1 MPRALV
7 TGGNR
12 GIGYA
17 VARGLVARG
26 CDLVIGVRDTAS
38 GADAARDLGCAWVH
52 LDLEAPDTFETAIAQ
67 AGDIDILV
75 NNAGILIEDSMV
87 THPDG
92 LRRSM
97 QVMFHAPF
105 ELILLCLPHMTRAG
119 LGRIINVSSGWGA
132 FDEGL
137 EGPGGYGVAK
147 AALNALSHALPR
159 DLPRGISINAMCPG
173 WVHTRMGGQAAPRTP
188 EQGAD
193 TAVWLAL
200 DAPDTLT
207 GKFFRDRTEKAW

>member
-1 MPRALV
+1 MRALV

-17 VARGLVARG
+17 IAQGLMARDV
-26 CDLVIGVRDTAS
+26 DVVIGVRDPEN
-38 GADAARDLGCAWVH
+38 GQRAARELGCGAVH
-52 LDLEAPDTFETAIAQ
+52 LDLENADTFAPAISA
-67 AGDIDILV
+67 AGDIDILI
-75 NNAGILIEDSMV
+75 NNAGILIEDSMI
-87 THPDG
+87 HNPDG

-105 ELILLCLPHMTRAG
+105 ELILLCLPHMTAQG
-119 LGRIINVSSGWGA
+119 QGRIVNLSSGWGA
-132 FDEGL
+132 YDEGL

-159 DLPRGISINAMCPG
+159 DLPDGVSINAMCPG

-188 EQGAD
+188 EQWAD
-193 TAVWLAL
+193 TAIWLAL
-200 DAPDTLT
+200 DAPAGLT

>member
-1 MPRALV
+1 MRALV

-12 GIGYA
+12 GIGHA
-17 VARGLVARG
+17 IAQGLIARGV
-26 CDLVIGVRDTAS
+26 DVVIGVRDVAA
-38 GADAARDLGCAWVH
+38 GAEAAQSLGCTAVH
-52 LDLEAPDTFETAIAQ
+52 LDLEAPDSFAPAIAQ
-67 AGDIDILV
+67 AGNIDILI
-75 NNAGILIEDSMV
+75 NNAGILIEDSMI

-105 ELILLCLPHMTRAG
+105 ELILLCLPHMQRVGA
-119 LGRIINVSSGWGA
+119 GRIINLSSGWGA
-132 FDEGL
+132 YSEGM

-159 DLPRGISINAMCPG
+159 DLPDGVSINAMCPG

-193 TAVWLAL
+193 TAIWLAL
-200 DAPDTLT
+200 DAPSEVT

>member
-1 MPRALV
+1 MRALV

-12 GIGYA
+12 GIGHA
-17 VARGLVARG
+17 IAQGLIARGV
-26 CDLVIGVRDTAS
+26 DVVIG
-38 GADAARDLGCAWVH
+38 ARDMSAGAKAAQSLGCAAVH
-52 LDLEAPDTFETAIAQ
+52 LDLEAPDSFAPAIAQ
-67 AGDIDILV
+67 AGNIDILI
-75 NNAGILIEDSMV
+75 NNAGILIEDSMI

-105 ELILLCLPHMTRAG
+105 ELILLCLPHMQRVGA
-119 LGRIINVSSGWGA
+119 GRIINLSSGWGA
-132 FDEGL
+132 YSEGM

-159 DLPRGISINAMCPG
+159 DLPDGISINAMCPG

-193 TAVWLAL
+193 TAIWLAL
-200 DAPDTLT
+200 DAPSEVT

>member
-1 MPRALV
+1 MRALV

-17 VARGLVARG
+17 IAQGLRDRGV
-26 CDLVIGVRDTAS
+26 DVVIGARAAQAGAS
-38 GADAARDLGCAWVH
+38 VAQTLGCASVH
-52 LDLEAPDTFETAIAQ
+52 LDLEAPDTFAPAIAA
-67 AGDIDILV
+67 AGDIDILI
-75 NNAGILIEDSMV
+75 NNAGILIEDSMI
-87 THPDG
+87 THPEG

-105 ELILLCLPHMTRAG
+105 ELTLLCLPHMTRAG
-119 LGRIINVSSGWGA
+119 QGRIINLSSGWGA
-132 FDEGL
+132 YSEGM

-147 AALNALSHALPR
+147 AALNALSYALPR
-159 DLPRGISINAMCPG
+159 DLPTGVSSNAMCPG

-188 EQGAD
+188 EEGAD
-193 TAVWLAL
+193 TAIWLAL
-200 DAPDTLT
+200 DAPAHLT

>member
-1 MPRALV
+1 MPRALI

-17 VARGLVARG
+17 MAQGLLARG
-26 CDLVIGVRDTAS
+26 CDVVIG
-38 GADAARDLGCAWVH
+38 ARDAQAGAKAATELGCDWVH
-52 LDLEAPDTFETAIAQ
+52 LDLEDAASFAPAIEA
-67 AGDIDILV
+67 AGGVDILI

-87 THPDG
+87 RHPEG

-105 ELILLCLPHMTRAG
+105 ELILLCLPHMEQAG
-119 LGRIINVSSGWGA
+119 QGRIINVSSGWGA
-132 FDEGL
+132 YDEGM

-147 AALNALSHALPR
+147 AALNALSFALPR
-159 DLPRGISINAMCPG
+159 DLPPGVTVNAMCPG
-173 WVHTRMGGQAAPRTP
+173 WVHTRMGGAAAPGTP

-193 TAVWLAL
+193 TGIWLAL
-200 DAPDTLT
+200 DAPADVT
-207 GKFFRDRTEKAW
+207 GKFFRNRQEKAW

>member
-1 MPRALV
+1 M

-17 VARGLVARG
+17 IAQGLRDRGV
-26 CDLVIGVRDTAS
+26 DVVIG
-38 GADAARDLGCAWVH
+38 ARDAQAGASVAPTLGCASVH
-52 LDLEAPDTFETAIAQ
+52 LDLEAPDTFAPAIAA
-67 AGDIDILV
+67 AGDIDILI
-75 NNAGILIEDSMV
+75 NNAGILIEDSMI
-87 THPDG
+87 THPEG

-105 ELILLCLPHMTRAG
+105 ELTLLCLPHMTRAG
-119 LGRIINVSSGWGA
+119 QGRIINLSSGWGA
-132 FDEGL
+132 YSEGM

-147 AALNALSHALPR
+147 AALNALSYALPR
-159 DLPRGISINAMCPG
+159 DLPTGVSINAMCPG

-188 EQGAD
+188 EEGAD
-193 TAVWLAL
+193 TAIWLAL
-200 DAPDTLT
+200 DAPAHLT

>member
-1 MPRALV
+1 MTRALI

-17 VARGLVARG
+17 TAEGLIARGVEV
-26 CDLVIGVRDTAS
+26 VIGVRDAQA
-38 GADAARDLGCAWVH
+38 GAAVAAALGCDWVH
-52 LDLEAPDTFETAIAQ
+52 LDLEQPETFVPAITA
-67 AGDIDILV
+67 AGEIDILI
-75 NNAGILIEDSMV
+75 NNAGILIEDSMI

-119 LGRIINVSSGWGA
+119 AGRIINVSSGWGA

-159 DLPRGISINAMCPG
+159 DLPHGVTINAMCPG
-173 WVHTRMGGQAAPRTP
+173 WVHTRMGGRAAPRTP
-188 EQGAD
+188 AEGAD
-193 TAVWLAL
+193 TAIWLAL
-200 DAPDTLT
+200 DVPAGTT
-207 GKFFRDRTEKAW
+207 GKFYRDRQEKAW

>member
-1 MPRALV
+1 MARALI

-17 VARGLVARG
+17 TAEGLIARGVEV
-26 CDLVIGVRDTAS
+26 VIGVRDAQA
-38 GADAARDLGCAWVH
+38 GAAVAAALGCDWVH
-52 LDLEAPDTFETAIAQ
+52 LDLEEPETFASAIAA
-67 AGDIDILV
+67 AGEIDILI
-75 NNAGILIEDSMV
+75 NNAGILIEYSMI
-87 THPDG
+87 THADG

-105 ELILLCLPHMTRAG
+105 ELILLCLPHMTPAG
-119 LGRIINVSSGWGA
+119 AGRIINVSSGWGA

-159 DLPRGISINAMCPG
+159 DLPEGVTVNAMCPG
-173 WVHTRMGGQAAPRTP
+173 WVHTRMGGRAAPRTP
-188 EQGAD
+188 EEGAD
-193 TAVWLAL
+193 TAIWLAL
-200 DAPDTLT
+200 DVPAGTT
-207 GKFFRDRTEKAW
+207 GKFFRDRQEKAW

>member
-1 MPRALV
+1 MRALV

-17 VARGLVARG
+17 IAQGLRGRG
-26 CDLVIGVRDTAS
+26 IDVVIGARDAQS
-38 GADAARDLGCAWVH
+38 GATAAQTLGATSVH
-52 LDLEAPDTFETAIAQ
+52 LDLEAPDTFAPAIAA
-67 AGDIDILV
+67 AGDIDILI
-75 NNAGILIEDSMV
+75 NNAGILIEDSMI
-87 THPDG
+87 TDPEG

-97 QVMFHAPF
+97 QVMFNAPF

-119 LGRIINVSSGWGA
+119 RGQIINLSSGWGA
-132 FDEGL
+132 YSEGM

-147 AALNALSHALPR
+147 AALNALSYALPR
-159 DLPRGISINAMCPG
+159 DLPVGVRINAMCPG

-188 EQGAD
+188 EEGAD
-193 TAVWLAL
+193 TAIWLAL
-200 DAPDTLT
+200 DAPAHLT

>member
-17 VARGLVARG
+17 MAHCLLARG
-26 CDLVIGVRDTAS
+26 CGVVIGARDAQA
-38 GADAARDLGCAWVH
+38 GADAAATLGCDWVH
-52 LDLEAPDTFETAIAQ
+52 LDLEDASTFAPAIEA
-67 AGDIDILV
+67 AGGVDILI

-87 THPDG
+87 THPEG
-92 LRRSM
+92 LRQSM

-105 ELILLCLPHMTRAG
+105 ELILLCLPHMAHSGR
-119 LGRIINVSSGWGA
+119 GRIINVSSGWGA

-159 DLPRGISINAMCPG
+159 DLPEGVTINAMCPG

-188 EQGAD
+188 EEGAD
-193 TAVWLAL
+193 TAIWLAL
-200 DAPDTLT
+200 DAPANVT
-207 GKFFRDRTEKAW
+207 GKFFRDRQEKAW

>member
-12 GIGYA
+12 GVGYA
-17 VARGLVARG
+17 MAEGLLARG
-26 CDLVIGVRDTAS
+26 CDVVIGARD
-38 GADAARDLGCAWVH
+38 ADAGANAAQALGCAWVH
-52 LDLEAPDTFETAIAQ
+52 LDLEDTTTFSPAVQA
-67 AGDIDILV
+67 AGDVDILI

-87 THPDG
+87 ANPEG

-119 LGRIINVSSGWGA
+119 QGRIINVSSGWGA
-132 FDEGL
+132 YDEGM

-147 AALNALSHALPR
+147 AALNALSYALPR
-159 DLPRGISINAMCPG
+159 DLPKGVSINAMCPG
-173 WVHTRMGGQAAPRTP
+173 WVHTRMGGTAAPRTP

-193 TAVWLAL
+193 TAIWLAL
-200 DAPDTLT
+200 DAPADLT
-207 GKFFRDRTEKAW
+207 GRFFRDRQEKAW

>member
-17 VARGLVARG
+17 MAQDLLARG
-26 CDLVIGVRDTAS
+26 CDVVIGVRDAQA
-38 GADAARDLGCAWVH
+38 GAAAAAALGCDWVH
-52 LDLEAPDTFETAIAQ
+52 LDLEDTSTFAPAIEA
-67 AGDIDILV
+67 AGGIDILI

-87 THPDG
+87 THPKG

-105 ELILLCLPHMTRAG
+105 ELILLCLPHMAQTG
-119 LGRIINVSSGWGA
+119 QGRIINVSSGWGA

-159 DLPRGISINAMCPG
+159 DLPKGVSINAMCPG

-188 EQGAD
+188 EEGAD
-193 TAVWLAL
+193 TAIWLAL
-200 DAPDTLT
+200 DAPANVT
-207 GKFFRDRTEKAW
+207 GKFFRDRQEKAW

>member
-1 MPRALV
+1 M

-17 VARGLVARG
+17 IAEGLCARGV
-26 CDLVIGVRDTAS
+26 DVVIG
-38 GADAARDLGCAWVH
+38 ARDVQAGQEAAHELGCASVH
-52 LDLEAPDTFETAIAQ
+52 LDLEAPDTFAPAVD
-67 AGDIDILV
+67 ASGDIDILV
-75 NNAGILIEDSMV
+75 NNAGILIEDSMI

-119 LGRIINVSSGWGA
+119 AGRVVNLSSEWGA
-132 FDEGL
+132 YSEGM

-147 AALNALSHALPR
+147 AALNALSYALPR
-159 DLPRGISINAMCPG
+159 DMPRGVSINAMCPG

-188 EQGAD
+188 KEGAD
-193 TAVWLAL
+193 TAIWLAL
-200 DAPDTLT
+200 DAPADLT

>member
-17 VARGLVARG
+17 MAEGLRARGVEV
-26 CDLVIGVRDTAS
+26 VIGVRDAQA
-38 GADAARDLGCAWVH
+38 GAAAAAGIACDWVH
-52 LDLEAPDTFETAIAQ
+52 LDLEAPETFAPAIAD
-67 AGDIDILV
+67 AGEIDILI
-75 NNAGILIEDSMV
+75 NNAGILIEDSMIA
-87 THPDG
+87 HPEG

-105 ELILLCLPHMTRAG
+105 ELILLCLPHMARAG
-119 LGRIINVSSGWGA
+119 GGRIINVSSGWGA

-147 AALNALSHALPR
+147 AALNAMSHALPR
-159 DLPRGISINAMCPG
+159 DLPAGVSINAMCPG

-188 EQGAD
+188 EEGAD
-193 TAVWLAL
+193 TAIWLAL
-200 DAPDTLT
+200 DAPAHLT
-207 GKFFRDRTEKAW
+207 GKFFRDRQEKAW